1 MHVNQDA
8 VIFICRWIIKS
19 RGGRGFFFFLAHNKQ
34 QSPAQITAEA
44 VATRGQ
50 EAVCNW
56 QAALTERESCE

>member
-1 MHVNQDA
+1 MQSFSYVDGLLKA
-8 VIFICRWIIKS
+8 VEGEW
-19 RGGRGFFFFLAHNKQ
+19 GFFPAHNKQ